1 MLFHFWNPNWT
12 IFFNWEAET
21 KAYLEECRHGLIK
34 KTLKKKIN
42 EGMLAVLQHYKVK
55 EEASM
60 LKEKNPVQKPTGVR
74 RQSLS

>member
-1 MLFHFWNPNWT
+1 M
-12 IFFNWEAET
+12 
-21 KAYLEECRHGLIK
+21 
-34 KTLKKKIN
+34 LKKKIN